1 MSSIGFDGKLEPAF
15 VQHILIGRVE
25 HQPLHDGMNEIEP
38 FQHHAYMFTGICR
51 MLDAM
56 LRVML
61 GVTLHASS
69 HKSSISRFMPLIML
83 YVLLLGMIHAAC
95 DVSFHFMKLYVSYF
109 MLHVM
114 LLRGMIIV
122 MLLCFIPCAFPNYRG
137 CQAWTSVDKC

>member
-1 MSSIGFDGKLEPAF
+1 MLACMMLEGLRLDPCYTDHFTRFFLVVRHMSSIGFDGKLEPAF

-25 HQPLHDGMNEIEP
+25 HQPLHDGMNELEP

-69 HKSSISRFMPLIML
+69 HKSSMSRFMPLIML
-83 YVLLLGMIHAAC
+83 HA
-95 DVSFHFMKLYVSYF
+95 
-109 MLHVM
+109 
-114 LLRGMIIV
+114 
-122 MLLCFIPCAFPNYRG
+122 P
-137 CQAWTSVDKC
+137 